1 MEDFLKLVTDVGF
14 PIAGAIVC
22 GGFVFIILKFIL
34 SEITG
39 AVKGLGGMIK
49 SLENRVQTMNND
61 IVKIDTLVSYAFNKH
76 PNLDR
81 LAANEGKED
90 FVYYTWNWVV
100 KEIKPVL
107 DESTATLIGLI
118 DRIRMLDND
127 MIRLNTKIQMI
138 LQEKEQKEE
147 QEIKENR
154 KRNRHI
160 LDTKL

>member
-1 MEDFLKLVTDVGF
+1 MNTETLVKAINDFGF
-14 PIAGAIVC
+14 PVIAA
-22 GGFVFIILKFIL
+22 F
-34 SEITG
+34 
-39 AVKGLGGMIK
+39 GLG
-49 SLENRVQTMNND
+49 
-61 IVKIDTLVSYAFNKH
+61 Y
-76 PNLDR
+76 
-81 LAANEGKED
+81 

-127 MIRLNTKIQMI
+127 MISLNTKIQMI

-147 QEIKENR
+147 EERKENR

>member
-1 MEDFLKLVTDVGF
+1 
-14 PIAGAIVC
+14 
-22 GGFVFIILKFIL
+22 
-34 SEITG
+34 
-39 AVKGLGGMIK
+39 
-49 SLENRVQTMNND
+49 MNG
-61 IVKIDTLVSYAFNKH
+61 DTLVQAINDFGF
-76 PNLDR
+76 PVI
-81 LAANEGKED
+81 AAGGLGY

-107 DESTATLIGLI
+107 DESTATLIGLT

-147 QEIKENR
+147 EERKENR

-160 LDTKL
+160 VDTKL

>member
-1 MEDFLKLVTDVGF
+1 MNTETLVKAINDFGF
-14 PIAGAIVC
+14 PVIAA
-22 GGFVFIILKFIL
+22 F
-34 SEITG
+34 
-39 AVKGLGGMIK
+39 GLG
-49 SLENRVQTMNND
+49 
-61 IVKIDTLVSYAFNKH
+61 Y
-76 PNLDR
+76 
-81 LAANEGKED
+81 

>member
-1 MEDFLKLVTDVGF
+1 
-14 PIAGAIVC
+14 
-22 GGFVFIILKFIL
+22 
-34 SEITG
+34 
-39 AVKGLGGMIK
+39 
-49 SLENRVQTMNND
+49 MNS
-61 IVKIDTLVSYAFNKH
+61 DTLVQAINDFGF
-76 PNLDR
+76 PVI
-81 LAANEGKED
+81 AAGGLGY

-107 DESTATLIGLI
+107 DESTGTLIGLI

-147 QEIKENR
+147 EEIKENR
-154 KRNRHI
+154 RRNRHI

>member
-1 MEDFLKLVTDVGF
+1 
-14 PIAGAIVC
+14 
-22 GGFVFIILKFIL
+22 
-34 SEITG
+34 
-39 AVKGLGGMIK
+39 
-49 SLENRVQTMNND
+49 MNG
-61 IVKIDTLVSYAFNKH
+61 DTLVQAINDFGF
-76 PNLDR
+76 PVI
-81 LAANEGKED
+81 AAGGLGY

-147 QEIKENR
+147 EERRENR

-160 LDTKL
+160 VDTKL

>member
-1 MEDFLKLVTDVGF
+1 
-14 PIAGAIVC
+14 
-22 GGFVFIILKFIL
+22 
-34 SEITG
+34 
-39 AVKGLGGMIK
+39 
-49 SLENRVQTMNND
+49 MNG
-61 IVKIDTLVSYAFNKH
+61 DTLVQAINDFGF
-76 PNLDR
+76 PVI
-81 LAANEGKED
+81 AAGGLGY

-138 LQEKEQKEE
+138 LQEQAEKRDAER
-147 QEIKENR
+147 KENR
-154 KRNRHI
+154 KRNNHI

>member
-1 MEDFLKLVTDVGF
+1 MNSETLVKAINDFGF
-14 PIAGAIVC
+14 PVIAA
-22 GGFVFIILKFIL
+22 F
-34 SEITG
+34 
-39 AVKGLGGMIK
+39 GLG
-49 SLENRVQTMNND
+49 
-61 IVKIDTLVSYAFNKH
+61 Y
-76 PNLDR
+76 
-81 LAANEGKED
+81 